1 MVLFGS
7 SDEMLSRLKRSRK
20 SRVDTTLEVGIDMA
34 RGPKSASAPVGVIS
48 KVLKIL
54 EALQGSGSG
63 LGLKAICDATGIHK
77 STAHRFL
84 KHLEREG
91 YLICTEAGAYLIG
104 PRLSQMTARVN
115 PQANLQTVAR
125 PVLWELWKSTQETVN
140 LAVLD
145 QNTVLYVEVME
156 SPHEFRLS
164 SRVGTRRPLHATALG
179 KVLAAFLPDD
189 VKDSIL
195 STITFQPFTQKTIM
209 NMVQLRR
216 ELQKIQRQGYALDDE
231 EAVPGARCV
240 SAPILNSRGEAVGAV
255 SVSGPVTR
263 LSLSQVATLAD
274 AVTSTARSISAAMG
288 FHAGGTRAATRS
300 SGGKNH
306 SVRV

>member
-1 MVLFGS
+1 
-7 SDEMLSRLKRSRK
+7 
-20 SRVDTTLEVGIDMA
+20 MA
-34 RGPKSASAPVGVIS
+34 RGIKSGSALKSSSAPVGVIS

-54 EALQGSGSG
+54 EVLQGSGSG
-63 LGLKAICDATGIHK
+63 LGLKAISDATGIHK

-104 PRLSQMTARVN
+104 PRLAQMTARVN

-145 QNTVLYVEVME
+145 QNTVLYIEVME

-179 KVLAAFLPDD
+179 KALAAFLPDD
-189 VKDSIL
+189 ARDSIL
-195 STITFQPFTQKTIM
+195 STISFQPSTQKTIM
-209 NMVQLRR
+209 NMVQFRR

-231 EAVPGARCV
+231 EAVLGARCV
-240 SAPILNSRGEAVGAV
+240 SAPVLDSRGEAVGAV

-263 LSLSQVATLAD
+263 LSLNQVATLAD
-274 AVTSTARSISAAMG
+274 AVTSAARSISVAMG
-288 FHAGGTRAATRS
+288 FHAGVTRTDIRP
-300 SGGKNH
+300 SGRKTH
-306 SVRV
+306 SVRA

>member
-1 MVLFGS
+1 
-7 SDEMLSRLKRSRK
+7 MLSRLKRSRK

-54 EALQGSGSG
+54 EALHGSGSG

-195 STITFQPFTQKTIM
+195 STITFQPSTQKTIM
-209 NMVQLRR
+209 NMVQFRR

-288 FHAGGTRAATRS
+288 FHAGVTRAATRS
-300 SGGKNH
+300 SVGKNH

>member
-1 MVLFGS
+1 
-7 SDEMLSRLKRSRK
+7 
-20 SRVDTTLEVGIDMA
+20 MA
-34 RGPKSASAPVGVIS
+34 RSPKAGSAPVGVIS

-104 PRLSQMTARVN
+104 PRFSQLTARVN
-115 PQANLQTVAR
+115 PQVNLQTVAR

-189 VKDSIL
+189 ARDSIL
-195 STITFQPFTQKTIM
+195 STISFQPSTQKTIL
-209 NMVQLRR
+209 NMVQFRR

-240 SAPILNSRGEAVGAV
+240 SAPILDSRGEAVGAV

-263 LSLSQVATLAD
+263 LSLNQVATLAA
-274 AVTSTARSISAAMG
+274 AVVSAARSISAAMG
-288 FHAGGTRAATRS
+288 FHAGFSGPAARS

-306 SVRV
+306 PVRA

>member
-1 MVLFGS
+1 
-7 SDEMLSRLKRSRK
+7 
-20 SRVDTTLEVGIDMA
+20 MA
-34 RGPKSASAPVGVIS
+34 RGIKSGSALKSSSAPVGVIS

-54 EALQGSGSG
+54 EVLQSSGSG
-63 LGLKAICDATGIHK
+63 LGLKAISDATGIHK

-145 QNTVLYVEVME
+145 QNTVLYIEVME
-156 SPHEFRLS
+156 SHHEFRLS

-179 KVLAAFLPDD
+179 KALAAFLPDD
-189 VKDSIL
+189 ARDSIL
-195 STITFQPFTQKTIM
+195 STISFQPSTQKTIM
-209 NMVQLRR
+209 NMVQFRR

-231 EAVPGARCV
+231 EAVLGARCV
-240 SAPILNSRGEAVGAV
+240 SAPVLDSRGEAVGAV

-263 LSLSQVATLAD
+263 LSLNQVATLAD
-274 AVTSTARSISAAMG
+274 AVTSAARSISVAMG
-288 FHAGGTRAATRS
+288 FHAGVTRTDIRP
-300 SGGKNH
+300 SGRKTH
-306 SVRV
+306 SVRA

>member
-1 MVLFGS
+1 
-7 SDEMLSRLKRSRK
+7 
-20 SRVDTTLEVGIDMA
+20 MA
-34 RGPKSASAPVGVIS
+34 RGIKSGSALKSSSAPVGVIS

-54 EALQGSGSG
+54 EVLQSSGSG
-63 LGLKAICDATGIHK
+63 LGLKAISDATGIHK

-104 PRLSQMTARVN
+104 PRLAQMTARVN

-145 QNTVLYVEVME
+145 QNTVLYIEVME

-179 KVLAAFLPDD
+179 KALAAFLPDD
-189 VKDSIL
+189 ARDSIL
-195 STITFQPFTQKTIM
+195 STISFQPSTQKTIM
-209 NMVQLRR
+209 NMVQFRR

-231 EAVPGARCV
+231 EAVLGARCV
-240 SAPILNSRGEAVGAV
+240 SAPVLDSSGEAVGAV

-263 LSLSQVATLAD
+263 LSLNQVATLAD
-274 AVTSTARSISAAMG
+274 AVTSAARSISVAMG
-288 FHAGGTRAATRS
+288 FHAGVTRTDIRP
-300 SGGKNH
+300 SGRKTH
-306 SVRV
+306 SVRA

>member
-1 MVLFGS
+1 
-7 SDEMLSRLKRSRK
+7 
-20 SRVDTTLEVGIDMA
+20 MA
-34 RGPKSASAPVGVIS
+34 RGIKSGSALKSSSAPVGVIS

-54 EALQGSGSG
+54 EVLQGSGSG
-63 LGLKAICDATGIHK
+63 LGLKAISDATGIHK

-179 KVLAAFLPDD
+179 KALAAFLPDD
-189 VKDSIL
+189 ARDSIL
-195 STITFQPFTQKTIM
+195 STISFQPSTQKTIM
-209 NMVQLRR
+209 NMVQFRR

-231 EAVPGARCV
+231 EAVLGARCV
-240 SAPILNSRGEAVGAV
+240 SAPVLDSRGEAVGAV

-263 LSLSQVATLAD
+263 LSLNQVATLAD
-274 AVTSTARSISAAMG
+274 AVTSAARSISVAMG
-288 FHAGGTRAATRS
+288 FHAGVTRTDIRP
-300 SGGKNH
+300 SGRKTH
-306 SVRV
+306 SVRA

>member
-34 RGPKSASAPVGVIS
+34 RGLKSASAPVGVIS

-195 STITFQPFTQKTIM
+195 STITFQPSTQKTIM
-209 NMVQLRR
+209 NMVQFRR

-288 FHAGGTRAATRS
+288 FHAGGMRAATRS
-300 SGGKNH
+300 FGGKNH

>member
-1 MVLFGS
+1 
-7 SDEMLSRLKRSRK
+7 
-20 SRVDTTLEVGIDMA
+20 MA
-34 RGPKSASAPVGVIS
+34 RGIKSGSALKSSSAPVGVIS

-54 EALQGSGSG
+54 EVLQSSGSG
-63 LGLKAICDATGIHK
+63 LGLKAISDATGIHK

-104 PRLSQMTARVN
+104 PRLAQMTARVN

-145 QNTVLYVEVME
+145 QNTVLYIEVME

-179 KVLAAFLPDD
+179 KALAAFLPDD
-189 VKDSIL
+189 ARDSIL
-195 STITFQPFTQKTIM
+195 STISFQPSTQKTIM
-209 NMVQLRR
+209 NMVQFRR

-231 EAVPGARCV
+231 EAVLGARCV
-240 SAPILNSRGEAVGAV
+240 SAPVLDSRGEAVGAV

-263 LSLSQVATLAD
+263 LSLNQVATLAD
-274 AVTSTARSISAAMG
+274 AVTSAARSISVAMG
-288 FHAGGTRAATRS
+288 FHAGVTRTDIRP
-300 SGGKNH
+300 SGRKTH
-306 SVRV
+306 SVRA

>member
-1 MVLFGS
+1 
-7 SDEMLSRLKRSRK
+7 
-20 SRVDTTLEVGIDMA
+20 MA
-34 RGPKSASAPVGVIS
+34 RGIKSGSALKSSSAPVGVIS

-54 EALQGSGSG
+54 EVLQGSGSG
-63 LGLKAICDATGIHK
+63 LGLKAISDATGIHK

-145 QNTVLYVEVME
+145 QNTVLYIEVME

-179 KVLAAFLPDD
+179 KALAAFLPDD
-189 VKDSIL
+189 ARDSIL
-195 STITFQPFTQKTIM
+195 STISFQPSTQKTIM
-209 NMVQLRR
+209 NMVQFRR

-231 EAVPGARCV
+231 EAVLGARCV
-240 SAPILNSRGEAVGAV
+240 SAPVLDSRGEAVGAV

-263 LSLSQVATLAD
+263 LSLNQVATLAD
-274 AVTSTARSISAAMG
+274 AVTSAARSISVAMG
-288 FHAGGTRAATRS
+288 FQAGVTRTDIRP
-300 SGGKNH
+300 SGRKTH
-306 SVRV
+306 SVRA

>member
-1 MVLFGS
+1 
-7 SDEMLSRLKRSRK
+7 
-20 SRVDTTLEVGIDMA
+20 MA

-63 LGLKAICDATGIHK
+63 LGLKAICDTTGIHK
-77 STAHRFL
+77 STAHRFV

-91 YLICTEAGAYLIG
+91 YLICTEAGTYLIG

-125 PVLWELWKSTQETVN
+125 PVLWDLWKSTQETVN

-179 KVLAAFLPDD
+179 KALAAFQPDD
-189 VKDSIL
+189 VRDSIL
-195 STITFQPFTQKTIM
+195 STISFQPSTQKTIM
-209 NMVQLRR
+209 NMVQFRR

-240 SAPILNSRGEAVGAV
+240 SAPILDSRGEAVGAV

-263 LSLSQVATLAD
+263 LSLTHVATLAD
-274 AVTSTARSISAAMG
+274 AVTNAARSISAAMG
-288 FHAGGTRAATRS
+288 FHAGVTRAAARPS
-300 SGGKNH
+300 RGKNL
-306 SVRV
+306 SVRA

>member
-1 MVLFGS
+1 
-7 SDEMLSRLKRSRK
+7 
-20 SRVDTTLEVGIDMA
+20 MA
-34 RGPKSASAPVGVIS
+34 RGAKSASAPVGVIS

-54 EALQGSGSG
+54 EALQGPGSG

-91 YLICTEAGAYLIG
+91 YLICTEAGTYLIG
-104 PRLSQMTARVN
+104 PRLAQMTARVN
-115 PQANLQTVAR
+115 PQANLQAVAR

-179 KVLAAFLPDD
+179 KVLAAFLPDELR
-189 VKDSIL
+189 DSIL
-195 STITFQPFTQKTIM
+195 STISFQPSTQKTIM
-209 NMVQLRR
+209 NMVQFRR

-240 SAPILNSRGEAVGAV
+240 SAPVLDSKGEAVGAV

-263 LSLSQVATLAD
+263 LSLSQVPTLAD
-274 AVTSTARSISAAMG
+274 AVTVAAGAISAAMG
-288 FHAGGTRAATRS
+288 FHAGESRPTRS
-300 SGGKNH
+300 SRKNH
-306 SVRV
+306 SLRA

>member
-1 MVLFGS
+1 MQ
-7 SDEMLSRLKRSRK
+7 
-20 SRVDTTLEVGIDMA
+20 RVT
-34 RGPKSASAPVGVIS
+34 KSASAPVGVIS

-54 EALQGSGSG
+54 EALQGSASG

-77 STAHRFL
+77 STAHRVL

-115 PQANLQTVAR
+115 PQANLQAIAR

-179 KVLAAFLPDD
+179 KALAAFLPDELR
-189 VKDSIL
+189 DSIL
-195 STITFQPFTQKTIM
+195 STVSFQPSTQKTIM
-209 NMVQLRR
+209 NMVQFRR
-216 ELQKIQRQGYALDDE
+216 ELQKIRQQGYALDDE
-231 EAVPGARCV
+231 EAVTGARCV
-240 SAPILNSRGEAVGAV
+240 SAPILCSRGEAVAAV

-274 AVTSTARSISAAMG
+274 AVINAARSISAAMG
-288 FHAGGTRAATRS
+288 FYAGETAPAAARS

-306 SVRV
+306 SVRP

>member
-7 SDEMLSRLKRSRK
+7 SDEILSRLKRSRK

-195 STITFQPFTQKTIM
+195 STITFQPSTQKTIM
-209 NMVQLRR
+209 NMVQFRR

-300 SGGKNH
+300 FGGKNH